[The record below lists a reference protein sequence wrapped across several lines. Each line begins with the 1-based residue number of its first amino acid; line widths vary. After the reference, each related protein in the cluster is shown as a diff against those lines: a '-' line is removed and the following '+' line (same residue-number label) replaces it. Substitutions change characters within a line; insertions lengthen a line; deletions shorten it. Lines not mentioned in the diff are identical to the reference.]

1 MISHDDLI
9 RALSGIVGPS
19 AVISS
24 PDELRVYE
32 CDAYTI
38 EKAVPVAVVLP
49 ESTEQ
54 VADVVRLCNAHR
66 LPFVPR
72 GAGTGLSGGCLPPQ
86 GGVMISLSRMN
97 RILDVDLEN
106 RTARVEAGLVNLWLT
121 NEVAHLGYH
130 YAPDPSSQG
139 ACTIGGNVAENSGGP
154 HTLKYGVTTN
164 HVLGF
169 RMVLPDGEVL
179 DLGGPAFDT
188 PGYDLRGVV
197 IGSEGTMGIVTE
209 ILVRLT
215 RNPQTCRTLLAIFDR
230 VEDASQTVSD
240 IIGMGIVP
248 AALEMM
254 DRLIIAAVEEAYR
267 FGFPRGAE
275 AALIVELDGPAA
287 GIDRSA
293 EQVLDVFRRNSA
305 RSVRLAQTEDERK
318 LLWASRKGA
327 FGAIGRLSP
336 SYVTQD
342 GVVPRTRLPEVLSRI
357 AEIGARYNLSIANV
371 FHAGD
376 GNLHPIILFD
386 ERDREQLGR
395 VIRASEEIL
404 KLCVEVGGTITGEHG
419 IGVEKMNLMPLLF
432 SPEDLALMQRVRDVF
447 NRDGLCNPGK
457 IFPTSR
463 SCVELQ
469 ATRRAAAC

>member
-1 MISHDDLI
+1 MISRDDLI
-9 RALSGIVGPS
+9 RALSGVVGPS

-49 ESTEQ
+49 ESTQQ
-54 VADVVRLCNAHR
+54 VAGVVRLCNAHR

-86 GGVMISLSRMN
+86 GGVTISLSRMN

-164 HVLGF
+164 HVLGL

-179 DLGGPAFDT
+179 DLGGAAFDP

-209 ILVRLT
+209 VLVRLT
-215 RNPQTCRTLLAIFDR
+215 RTPQTCRTALAIFDR

-240 IIGMGIVP
+240 IIGRGIVP

-254 DRLIIAAVEEAYR
+254 DRMIISAVEEAYH
-267 FGFPRGAE
+267 FGFPAGSE
-275 AALIVELDGPAA
+275 AALIVELDGLTA
-287 GIDRSA
+287 GIDRSV
-293 EQVLDVFRRNSA
+293 EQVVEIFRQNSA

-357 AEIGARYNLSIANV
+357 AEIGARHGLAIANV

-386 ERDREQLGR
+386 ERDREQLSR
-395 VIRASEEIL
+395 VIRASEEVL

-457 IFPTSR
+457 VFPTSK

>member
-1 MISHDDLI
+1 MSRETMIG
-9 RALSGIVGPS
+9 ALSEILGPTGIV
-19 AVISS
+19 SS

-38 EKAVPVAVVLP
+38 EKSIPTAVVLP
-49 ESTEQ
+49 DSTRQ
-54 VADVVRLCNAHR
+54 VAEVVRLCNR
-66 LPFVPR
+66 LSLPFVPR
-72 GAGTGLSGGCLPPQ
+72 GAGTGLSGGCLCPE
-86 GGVMISLSRMN
+86 GGVIISLSRMN
-97 RILDVDLEN
+97 RILEIDLDN
-106 RTARVEAGLVNLWLT
+106 RLARVEAGLVNLWLT

-169 RMVLPDGEVL
+169 RMVLPDGEIL
-179 DLGGPAFDT
+179 DLGGLAPEI

-209 ILVRLT
+209 VIVRLT
-215 RNPQTCRTLLAIFDR
+215 RSPETYRTMLAIFDR
-230 VEDASQTVSD
+230 VSDASQAVSD
-240 IIGMGIVP
+240 IIGLGIVP

-254 DRLIIAAVEEAYR
+254 DRMIILAVEQAFH
-267 FGFPRGAE
+267 FGFPDGSE
-275 AALIVELDGPAA
+275 AALIVELDGMTA
-287 GIDRSA
+287 GIDRA
-293 EQVLDVFRRNSA
+293 VERIQEVFQKNRCVR
-305 RSVRLAQTEDERK
+305 VRLAQTEDERK

-327 FGAIGRLSP
+327 FGAVGRLSP

-357 AEIGARYNLSIANV
+357 AEIGSRHSLSIANV

-386 ERDREQLGR
+386 ERHPDQVAR
-395 VIRASEEIL
+395 VIKASEEIL
-404 KLCVEVGGTITGEHG
+404 KLCVEVGGAITGEHG
-419 IGVEKMNLMPLLF
+419 IGVEKMNMMPLLY
-432 SPEDLALMQRVRDVF
+432 SPDDLSIMKKVRDVF
-447 NRDGLCNPGK
+447 NPRGLCNPGK
-457 IFPTSR
+457 VFPTSK